1 MIGYLIYDQEGKK
14 RNEWFISRL
23 IEVFFDNGI
32 NLKVVL
38 DSEYKNL
45 PLPDFAV
52 VRCINAS
59 INKYY
64 EEKGVAVF
72 NNSSVSEVAND
83 KYKTY
88 LLAKRLDV
96 PVMETQ
102 LLSDFDEEKF
112 GSEPFVV
119 KSRNG
124 HGGKQVYLVKSK
136 KDYDEIKIAGK
147 DNYIV
152 QKVTDTLGVD
162 TRVYFL
168 DNRVIAVIK
177 RTSTIDFRSNF
188 SLGGNAEKVE
198 ITEAQNQIV
207 KKIANELNPTFI
219 GIDFV
224 FNNGEWVL
232 NEIEDPVG
240 CRMIYKTCDFDVVK
254 DYVKS
259 VLKALKR

>member
-1 MIGYLIYDQEGKK
+1 MLGYLIYDDEGKK

-23 IEVFFDNGI
+23 VEVFFDNGI

-38 DSEYKNL
+38 KTEYKNL
-45 PLPDFAV
+45 PLPDFAI
-52 VRCINAS
+52 VRCIDEN

-64 EEKGVAVF
+64 EEKNVAVF
-72 NNSSVSEVAND
+72 NNSFVSEVAND

-88 LLAKRLDV
+88 LLARRLGV

-102 LLSDFDEEKF
+102 LLCEFDEKKF
-112 GSEPFVV
+112 GTEPFVV

-136 KDYDEIKIAGK
+136 SEYDEIKITDK

-152 QKVTDTLGVD
+152 QKVADTLGVD

-168 DNRVIAVIK
+168 DNKVIAVIK
-177 RTSTIDFRSNF
+177 RSSKKDFRSNF
-188 SLGGNAEKVE
+188 SLGGNAERVE
-198 ITEAQNQIV
+198 ITDEQNQIV
-207 KKIANELNPTFI
+207 KKIAKELSPTFI

-224 FNNGEWVL
+224 FDNGKWVL

-240 CRMIYKTCDFDVVK
+240 CRMIYKTSNVDVAK
-254 DYVKS
+254 EYVKS
-259 VLKALKR
+259 VLKALNR